1 MDGRRVDRAAAER
14 LGQNVLKA
22 RRRAA
27 FSQEELGAMA
37 CLHRTEIGFVESG
50 QRLPRVDTLIRL
62 ASALGV
68 DAGEL
73 LEGVE
78 WIIPAPTRPGTFA
91 VSPVTLRGDRD
102 ASQVQ

>member
-27 FSQEELGAMA
+27 FSQEELSAMA

-68 DAGEL
+68 DAGKL

-78 WIIPAPTRPGTFA
+78 WIIPAPTRPGSFV
-91 VSPVTLRGDRD
+91 VSPVTLRGDR
-102 ASQVQ
+102 

>member
-14 LGQNVLKA
+14 LGRNVLKA
-22 RRRAA
+22 RRRGG

-50 QRLPRVDTLIRL
+50 QRLPRVDTLIKL

-68 DAGEL
+68 DATEL

-78 WIIPAPTRPGTFA
+78 
-91 VSPVTLRGDRD
+91 
-102 ASQVQ
+102 